1 MNQPPSLHKALAGDR
16 QALEQLAADCHR
28 AVFGYLVRMTG
39 SRERAADLAQDTVLS
54 MLQSL
59 DAWRPRPGAGFLSWV
74 FRIARNR
81 MIDESRKR
89 REEPLPEGDGWAA
102 TACDACDDTIRRA
115 EAAGLMA
122 ALDRLPPADKELM
135 LFRWFHG
142 LSHREIA
149 AILSVKPAIVKSR
162 LNAALTRLRKQYS
175 SLEGEGPNAKTN
187 QTRA

>member
-1 MNQPPSLHKALAGDR
+1 MNQPPSLSKALAGDR

-39 SRERAADLAQDTVLS
+39 DRVWAADLAQDTVLS

-59 DAWRPRPGAGFLSWV
+59 HTWRPRPGAGFFSWV

-81 MIDESRKR
+81 MIDESRKQ

-102 TACDACDDTIRRA
+102 TSGDACDSAICQA
-115 EAAGLMA
+115 EARELMA
-122 ALDRLPPADKELM
+122 ALDALKPEDRELL

-142 LSHREIA
+142 LSHKEIA
-149 AILSVKPAIVKSR
+149 GILGVKPAIVKSR
-162 LNAALTRLRKQYS
+162 LNAALARLRKQYS
-175 SLEGEGPNAKTN
+175 NLEGEGPNAKTN